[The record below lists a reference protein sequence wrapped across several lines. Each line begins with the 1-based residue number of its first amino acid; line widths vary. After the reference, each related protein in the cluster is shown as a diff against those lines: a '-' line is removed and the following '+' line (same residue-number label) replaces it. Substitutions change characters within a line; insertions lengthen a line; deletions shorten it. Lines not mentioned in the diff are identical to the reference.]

1 MDMERRMLYTPI
13 FLIDTNMINA
23 YEKLPAM
30 RQLERWAEEEII
42 LINMSNVSFNEA
54 QQGNNAKR
62 AKKALAQIFTLID
75 ESINEASST
84 YQIVTNAI
92 FPEGVKNENQ
102 KNYVK
107 IVYEAIKWNAILVT
121 NDGDSKKATW
131 CQTPK
136 RNLII

>member
-30 RQLERWAEEEII
+30 SQLERWAEEEII

-102 KNYVK
+102 KNDVK
-107 IVYEAIKWNAILVT
+107 IVCEAIKWNAILVT

-131 CQTPK
+131 WYI
-136 RNLII
+136 R